1 MTSSRPDR
9 RRPPAGDSRLL
20 ALAPALSLAALLTL
34 VDIVVQPPTAI
45 IGFVVLAPLL
55 TALLG
60 SRTTVDVAP
69 GDVLVLYTDGVF
81 DTVGADGRFGEERL
95 QQTVA
100 GVGDAVDAV
109 ARIDEA
115 LSRFEVGEQAD
126 DTAVLAVQRAV
137 VPAAIG
143 GGPRRRAQE

>member
-1 MTSSRPDR
+1 VTSSRPDR

-34 VDIVVQPPTAI
+34 VD
-45 IGFVVLAPLL
+45 
-55 TALLG
+55 
-60 SRTTVDVAP
+60 S
-69 GDVLVLYTDGVF
+69 VF

-95 QQTVA
+95 QHTVA

-115 LSRFEVGEQAD
+115 LSHFEVGEQAD

-143 GGPRRRAQE
+143 GGSAGARKNEPER